1 MALFGCLALFVFGL
15 GLVVAPRQAVE
26 APEPSFSEQARA
38 AALSETIRL
47 RDAGRALGQA
57 AAGTPEPAA
66 GTAADALQPGMDTT
80 VRLLTTQA
88 QALLAPDAGAGSGS
102 GAAESSPA
110 GTPSPG
116 VPASPADT
124 PGSAAALAAALAESG
139 GHRLADAG
147 AAEGGMARLL
157 AAVGTAQLLASAA
170 LAGPAGAGTHLPA
183 ALTSPEPSGS
193 CPQGSATSTPAP
205 APTSTPLPTAAQ
217 DAGGGQTATEQA
229 ALAAAV
235 RAETATVYAY
245 QVALTRLPGDAALT
259 ASGHLD
265 RHEALLRAAESLSRG
280 VCAPVPPREAGYAL
294 DPGFLSAPAAG
305 LGGLETA
312 MLPVYGDVIAL
323 SSGETRQWAI
333 AALLETARRAGSWGA
348 DPGPLPGLT
357 ADPALFPSLPA
368 RH

>member
-1 MALFGCLALFVFGL
+1 M
-15 GLVVAPRQAVE
+15 APRQAVE
-26 APEPSFSEQARA
+26 APKPSFSEQARV
-38 AALSETIRL
+38 AALSETLRL
-47 RDAGRALGQA
+47 RDAGRALGRA

-66 GTAADALQPGMDTT
+66 GTAADAPQPAMETT

-88 QALLAPDAGAGSGS
+88 RALLAPDSGAGS

-110 GTPSPG
+110 GTPSPAA
-116 VPASPADT
+116 PAGPADT

-139 GHRLADAG
+139 GQRLADAA

-170 LAGPAGAGTHLPA
+170 LAGPTGAGTPLPA

-193 CPQGSATSTPAP
+193 CPSGSATSTPTP
-205 APTSTPLPTAAQ
+205 APTPLPTAAQ
-217 DAGGGQTATEQA
+217 DADGGQTATEQA

-265 RHEALLRAAESLSRG
+265 RHEALLRTAESLSRG

-294 DPGFLSAPAAG
+294 DPGFLSTPAAG
-305 LGGLETA
+305 LGVLETA

-323 SSGETRQWAI
+323 SAGETRQWAI

-348 DPGPLPGLT
+348 DTGPLPGLT
-357 ADPALFPSLPA
+357 ADPAAFPSLPA
-368 RH
+368 RP